1 MLERGGN
8 VDFSNRVVMLTGAG
22 KGVGKQTARM
32 FAQAGAKVGLVA
44 RTRQDLQVLEEEIRH
59 NGGQA
64 MALCCDVSKEE
75 DVAAAVS
82 KLEETWGSVDI
93 LVNNAAVFRGGLVDE
108 LSLEDWHVPIQ
119 VILDGTFLC
128 CKHVLPGMKRSG
140 YGKIVNIASSA
151 VRHAFPGYSAYAAAK
166 GGVVAF
172 GTTLMEEV
180 RAYGINVNTIILG
193 LTNTAEIKDRATVPP
208 EKMLQP
214 EDVAHTIMYLASD
227 EARGFKGSALEFFGD
242 YL

>member
-1 MLERGGN
+1 M
-8 VDFSNRVVMLTGAG
+8 DFTNRVVMLTGAG
-22 KGVGKQTARM
+22 KGVGRQTARM
-32 FAQAGAKVGLVA
+32 FAAAGARVGLVA
-44 RTRQDLQVLEEEIRH
+44 RTQADLQSLEDEIRSS
-59 NGGQA
+59 GGQA
-64 MALCCDVSKEE
+64 MALCCDVSQEE
-75 DVAAAVS
+75 DVVKAVRQ
-82 KLEETWGSVDI
+82 LEERWGGVDI
-93 LVNNAAVFRGGLVDE
+93 LVNNAAVFRGGMVDE
-108 LSLEDWHVPIQ
+108 LSLDDWHIPIR

-128 CKHVLPGMKRSG
+128 CKHVLPGMKRRG

-151 VRHAFPGYSAYAAAK
+151 VKHAFPGYSAYAAAK

-180 RAYGINVNTIILG
+180 RPYGINVNTIVLG
-193 LTNTAEIKDRATVPP
+193 LTNTAEIKDRATIAP

-214 EDVAHTIMYLASD
+214 EDVAHTIMYLSSD